1 MMDKFNRVLIIIIS
15 LVLAYFSIVCLAD
28 KGNICEL
35 LTLFNYNKSIQI
47 IFYISMLIASI
58 SLLLSCIIS
67 NNILLLIAGL
77 LADINMIIT
86 QSLILFNICDMVQII
101 FSIVLI
107 LISSIPIIVSITN
120 HVKQKIKNKTV

>member
-1 MMDKFNRVLIIIIS
+1 MDKFNRVLIIIIS

-77 LADINMIIT
+77 LADIDMVII
-86 QSLILFNICDMVQII
+86 QSLILLNIYDMVQII

>member
-1 MMDKFNRVLIIIIS
+1 MDKFNRVLIIITS

-47 IFYISMLIASI
+47 IFYIGMLIASI
-58 SLLLSCIIS
+58 SLLFSCIIS

-77 LADINMIIT
+77 LADIDMVII
-86 QSLILFNICDMVQII
+86 QSLILLNICDTVQII

-107 LISSIPIIVSITN
+107 LISSIPVIVSITN

>member
-1 MMDKFNRVLIIIIS
+1 
-15 LVLAYFSIVCLAD
+15 
-28 KGNICEL
+28 
-35 LTLFNYNKSIQI
+35 
-47 IFYISMLIASI
+47 MLIASI

>member
-1 MMDKFNRVLIIIIS
+1 MDKFNRVLIIIIS

-35 LTLFNYNKSIQI
+35 LTLFNYNRSIQI

-77 LADINMIIT
+77 LADIDMIII
-86 QSLILFNICDMVQII
+86 QSLILFNICDTVQII
-101 FSIVLI
+101 FSIILI
-107 LISSIPIIVSITN
+107 LISSIPVIVSITN

>member
-1 MMDKFNRVLIIIIS
+1 MNKINKILIIIIS

-35 LTLFNYNKSIQI
+35 LTLFNYNRSVQI
-47 IFYISMLIASI
+47 VFYISMLVASI
-58 SLLLSCIIS
+58 NLLLSCILS

-77 LADINMIIT
+77 LANIDMIII
-86 QSLILFNICDMVQII
+86 QSLILLNICDVVQII
-101 FSIVLI
+101 FSIILI
-107 LISSIPIIVSITN
+107 LISSIPVIVSITN

>member
-1 MMDKFNRVLIIIIS
+1 MGKFNRILIIITS
-15 LVLAYFSIVCLAD
+15 LVLAYFSFVCLAD

-35 LTLFNYNKSIQI
+35 LALFNYNRSIQI

-77 LADINMIIT
+77 LANIDMIII
-86 QSLILFNICDMVQII
+86 QSLILLNICDVVQII
-101 FSIVLI
+101 FSIILI
-107 LISSIPIIVSITN
+107 LISSIPIIISITN

>member
-1 MMDKFNRVLIIIIS
+1 MSKFNRILIIIIS

-35 LTLFNYNKSIQI
+35 LTLFNYNRSIQI

-58 SLLLSCIIS
+58 SLLLSCILS

-77 LADINMIIT
+77 LANIDMIII
-86 QSLILFNICDMVQII
+86 QSLILLNICDVVQII
-101 FSIVLI
+101 FSIILI
-107 LISSIPIIVSITN
+107 LISSIPVIVSITN

>member
-1 MMDKFNRVLIIIIS
+1 MGKFNRVLIIIIS

-35 LTLFNYNKSIQI
+35 LTLFNYNRSIQI

-58 SLLLSCIIS
+58 SLLFSCIIG
-67 NNILLLIAGL
+67 NNILLLVAGL
-77 LADINMIIT
+77 LADIDMVII
-86 QSLILFNICDMVQII
+86 QSLILLNIYDMVQII

-107 LISSIPIIVSITN
+107 LISSITVIVLITN

>member
-1 MMDKFNRVLIIIIS
+1 MDKFNRVLIIIIS

-35 LTLFNYNKSIQI
+35 LTLFNYNRSIQI

-77 LADINMIIT
+77 LADIDMIII
-86 QSLILFNICDMVQII
+86 QSLILLNICDTVQII
-101 FSIVLI
+101 FSIILI
-107 LISSIPIIVSITN
+107 LISSIPVIVSITN

>member
-1 MMDKFNRVLIIIIS
+1 MMGKFNRILIVIIS
-15 LVLAYFSIVCLAD
+15 LILTYFSIVCLAD

-35 LTLFNYNKSIQI
+35 LTLFNYNRSIQI
-47 IFYISMLIASI
+47 VFYISMLIASI

-77 LADINMIIT
+77 LANIDMVII
-86 QSLILFNICDMVQII
+86 QSLILLNIRDMVQII

>member
-1 MMDKFNRVLIIIIS
+1 MDKFNRILIIITS

-35 LTLFNYNKSIQI
+35 LTLFNYNRSIQI

-58 SLLLSCIIS
+58 SLLISCIIG

-77 LADINMIIT
+77 LADIDMVII
-86 QSLILFNICDMVQII
+86 QSLILLNIYDMVQII

-107 LISSIPIIVSITN
+107 LISSIPVIVLITN

>member
-1 MMDKFNRVLIIIIS
+1 MGKFNRILIIITS

-35 LTLFNYNKSIQI
+35 LTLFNYNRSIQI

-77 LADINMIIT
+77 FANIDMVII
-86 QSLILFNICDMVQII
+86 QSLILLNICDMAQII
-101 FSIVLI
+101 FSIILI
-107 LISSIPIIVSITN
+107 LISSIPIIISITN

>member
-1 MMDKFNRVLIIIIS
+1 MDKFNRILIIITS

-35 LTLFNYNKSIQI
+35 LTLFNYNRSIQI

-58 SLLLSCIIS
+58 SLLFSCIIS

-77 LADINMIIT
+77 LADIDMVII
-86 QSLILFNICDMVQII
+86 QSLILLNIYDMVQII